1 MVLFGTKGNTIT
13 IGMILL
19 ISFSALSCGKKNKSA
34 PKKENPK
41 VNAAK
46 KNDLELE
53 PELKERKFFQED
65 ALGQPKKYSEP
76 EEDGEKTERD
86 EAKKKE
92 TKSPST
98 YLGSTQ
104 GCKSGDC
111 KNGNGIYVYASGEVY
126 SGTFKNDKRHG
137 SGNILYKDGDRFAG
151 NFQNDKKAGIGTYRF
166 ASGAVFSGRFYEDG
180 ESAEGFLTVGK
191 KKKECSIIR
200 NQMNC
205 RK

>member
-1 MVLFGTKGNTIT
+1 MVLSGTNRIAIT
-13 IGMILL
+13 IGI
-19 ISFSALSCGKKNKSA
+19 IFFIFFAVNDCGKKNKVT
-34 PKKENPK
+34 PKKENSK
-41 VNAAK
+41 TSVSK

-76 EEDGEKTERD
+76 EDRSEETERY
-86 EAKKKE
+86 EPQKKE
-92 TKSPST
+92 NKSPSSF
-98 YLGSTQ
+98 LGSSQ

-111 KNGNGIYVYASGEVY
+111 KNGNGIYVYGTGEVY
-126 SGTFKNDKRHG
+126 SGSFKNDKRHG
-137 SGNILYKDGDRFAG
+137 NGNILYKDGDRFSG
-151 NFQNDKKAGIGTYRF
+151 NFQNDKKSGIGTYRF
-166 ASGAVFSGRFYEDG
+166 ASGAIFSGRFYEDG

-205 RK
+205 KK

>member
-1 MVLFGTKGNTIT
+1 MVLSGTKRITIS

-19 ISFSALSCGKKNKSA
+19 ISFAVFDCGKKNKGT
-34 PKKENPK
+34 PKKEISK
-41 VNAAK
+41 TSSSK

-53 PELKERKFFQED
+53 PELKERKYFQED
-65 ALGQPKKYSEP
+65 ALGQPKKYSETEERP
-76 EEDGEKTERD
+76 EDIERNEPKRKEK
-86 EAKKKE
+86 
-92 TKSPST
+92 KSASS
-98 YLGSTQ
+98 YLGSSQ
-104 GCKSGDC
+104 GCKEGDC
-111 KNGNGIYVYASGEVY
+111 KNGTGIYVYRSGEVY

-137 SGNILYKDGDRFAG
+137 NGSIVYKDGDRFSG
-151 NFQNDKKAGIGTYRF
+151 NFQNDKKSGIGTYKF

-191 KKKECSIIR
+191 KKRECSIIR